1 MSSLAVFVGIDV
13 SKARLDV
20 HVLPSGEA
28 FALGNDPAG
37 ISALCARLAGLGPV
51 PLAGLILSELGAR
64 IVRVE
69 RLAKEQAFLNLPP
82 QFDLDRHGREILRV
96 DLKRPEGTALLL
108 QLIEKADILLEGFRP
123 GVMERLGLGPD
134 AALAR
139 NPGLVYGRM
148 TGFGQDGPLADRA
161 GHDLTYL
168 ALTGMLGTIGPKGGK
183 PVPPLNLVADY
194 GGGTMFLIA
203 GVLAALIEKG
213 RSGRGQVVDA
223 AMVDGASML
232 AAPFFGFLAAG
243 IWREG
248 RGSNLLDSGTP
259 FYDTYECAD
268 GGFVAVACLEPQFFA
283 EFCRLLPLPDH
294 FVAAQYDR
302 SQWPALREAI
312 AARIAGQP
320 RDHWAALFEQ
330 TDACVAPVLTIAE
343 SESHPHLAAR
353 GTLFRGD
360 GGVLQ
365 ASPAPRFD
373 RTPAPAVRPPQ
384 GAGANGPSILEEAGY
399 GPEEIAALRASGALR

>member
-1 MSSLAVFVGIDV
+1 MAGSTAPKPGPL
-13 SKARLDV
+13 
-20 HVLPSGEA
+20 SGLTVVEM
-28 FALGNDPAG
+28 
-37 ISALCARLAGLGPV
+37 AGLGPV

-69 RLAKEQAFLNLPP
+69 RLAKEQALLNLPP

-194 GGGTMFLIA
+194 GGGAMFLIV
-203 GVLAALIEKG
+203 GVLSALVEKT
-213 RSGRGQVVDA
+213 RSGKGQVVDA

-232 AAPFFGFLAAG
+232 AAPIFGFLAAG
-243 IWREG
+243 LWREE
-248 RGSNLLDSGTP
+248 RGANLLDSGAP

-268 GGFVAVACLEPQFFA
+268 GRHIAVGAIEPQFYATLRDLAGLDSA
-283 EFCRLLPLPDH
+283 EFVGQHDETH
-294 FVAAQYDR
+294 
-302 SQWPALREAI
+302 WPALRGKL
-312 AARIAGQP
+312 AAVIRTRT
-320 RDHWAALFEQ
+320 RDEWCRLLEGS
-330 TDACVAPVLTIAE
+330 DACVAPVLSM
-343 SESHPHLAAR
+343 SEAPKHPHLEAR
-353 GTLFRGD
+353 GTFIGKEML
-360 GGVLQ
+360 VQ
-365 ASPAPRFD
+365 PAPAPRFS
-373 RTPAPAVRPPQ
+373 RTPTGVPSGPPR
-384 GAGANGPSILEEAGY
+384 NCS
-399 GPEEIAALRASGALR
+399 AALDVVDEWRLGGR